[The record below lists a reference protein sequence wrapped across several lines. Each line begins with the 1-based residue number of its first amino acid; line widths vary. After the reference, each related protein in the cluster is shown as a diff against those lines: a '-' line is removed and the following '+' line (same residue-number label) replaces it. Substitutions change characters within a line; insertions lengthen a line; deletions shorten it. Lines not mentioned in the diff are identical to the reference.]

1 MILSGMIEHMNS
13 NVTILVELLEAIGYA
28 CDEIKKIESTS
39 SNVSK
44 KYKDEDKSS
53 AKNKNEES
61 SDEEDDEEDSNKK
74 KRSKDDDEDE
84 E

>member
-1 MILSGMIEHMNS
+1 MIEHMNS
-13 NVTILVELLEAIGYA
+13 NVVILVELLEAIGYA
-28 CDEIKKIESTS
+28 CDEIKKIESTP
-39 SNVSK
+39 SNAPK